1 MSSVSEGTIL
11 DVRAIRRD
19 FPILTRQVHGHPLVY
34 LDNAATT
41 QKPQAVIDAELG
53 FYREICSNVHR
64 GVHELSGR
72 ATEAFETA
80 RGRVRR
86 FLGAADDH
94 EIIFV
99 RGVTEGV
106 NLVAQSWGRANVGP
120 GDEILITAMEHHSN
134 IVPWQ
139 MLCQDKG
146 ATLKVAPINDAGE
159 VIPEAYAALLG
170 PKTRLVA
177 MVHQSN
183 SLGTVNPVRKMIE
196 MAHVAGALT
205 LVDGAQAV
213 AHRNVDVRDLA
224 TDFYVMSGHKVYGPT
239 GIGVLYG
246 RAELLEAMPPWQ
258 GGGDM
263 ILSVTFERSTYNQVP
278 FKFEA
283 GTPNVA
289 GAIGLGAAIAY
300 LDQVGLKLA
309 GAHEAGLLSYAT
321 EVLTAIPDLRIIG
334 TAREKASVIS
344 FVVDDIHPHDIGTIL
359 DGEGI
364 ALRTGHHCTQPVM
377 DRFGVAAT
385 VRASFAMYNTR
396 EEVDALAA
404 GLGKVIEVLG

>member
-1 MSSVSEGTIL
+1 MSTVGEGTGL
-11 DVRAIRRD
+11 NVEAVRGD
-19 FPILTRQVHGHPLVY
+19 FPILSREIHGHPLVY

-41 QKPQAVIDAELG
+41 QKPQTVIDAELG
-53 FYREICSNVHR
+53 FYRDICSNVHR

-72 ATEAFETA
+72 ATEAFEGA
-80 RGRVRR
+80 RGKVRR

-94 EIIFV
+94 QIIFV

-106 NLVAQSWGRANVGP
+106 NLVAQTWGRSNVAE

-139 MLCQDKG
+139 MLCQEKG
-146 ATLKVAPINDAGE
+146 AVLKVAPINDAGE
-159 VIPEAYAALLG
+159 VILEEYAALLG
-170 PKTRLVA
+170 PRTRMVA

-183 SLGTVNPVRKMIE
+183 SLGTINPVKKMTE
-196 MAHVAGALT
+196 LAHAAGARV

-213 AHRNVDVRDLA
+213 AHQRVDVQDLDA
-224 TDFYVMSGHKVYGPT
+224 DFYVLSGHKVYGPS
-239 GIGVLYG
+239 GIGALYG
-246 RAELLEAMPPWQ
+246 KLDLLNEMPPWQ

-263 ILSVTFERSTYNQVP
+263 ILSVSFERSTYNQVP

-289 GAIGLGAAIAY
+289 GAIGLGAAIDY
-300 LDQVGLKLA
+300 LQRTGLA
-309 GAHEAGLLSYAT
+309 PIAAHEADLMTYAT
-321 EVLTAIPDLRIIG
+321 RSLAAIPDVRLIG
-334 TAREKASVIS
+334 TARNKASVLS

-364 ALRTGHHCTQPVM
+364 AVRTGHHCTQPVM

-385 VRASFAMYNTR
+385 VRASFALYNTR
-396 EEVDALAA
+396 QEVDALAA
-404 GLGKVIEVLG
+404 GLKKVIEVLG

>member
-239 GIGVLYG
+239 GIGALYG

-300 LDQVGLKLA
+300 LDQVGLELA

-396 EEVDALAA
+396 EEVDALAV

>member
-1 MSSVSEGTIL
+1 MNPVHTGTAL
-11 DVRAIRRD
+11 DVAAIRRD

-41 QKPQAVIDAELG
+41 QKPQVVMDAELG
-53 FYREICSNVHR
+53 FYRDICSNVHR

-94 EIIFV
+94 EIVFL

-139 MLCQDKG
+139 MLCQATG
-146 ATLKVAPINDAGE
+146 AVLKVAPINDAGE
-159 VIPEAYAALLG
+159 VILAAYESMLG
-170 PKTRLVA
+170 PRTRMVA

-183 SLGTVNPVRKMIE
+183 SLGTLNPVKKMIA
-196 MAHVAGALT
+196 MAHAAGAVT

-213 AHRNVDVRDLA
+213 AHQKVNVCDLGC
-224 TDFYVMSGHKVYGPT
+224 DFYVLSGHKVYAPS
-239 GIGVLYG
+239 GIGALYG
-246 RAELLEAMPPWQ
+246 RAELLNAMPPWQ

-263 ILSVTFERSTYNQVP
+263 ILSVTFERSTYNQIP

-289 GAIGLGAAIAY
+289 GAIGLGVAISY
-300 LDQVGLKLA
+300 LDQVGVA
-309 GAHEAGLLSYAT
+309 PISAHETGLLAHAT
-321 EVLTAIPDLRIIG
+321 EVLTAIPDVRIIG
-334 TAREKASVIS
+334 TAREKASVLS

-404 GLGKVIEVLG
+404 GLRKVIEVLG

>member
-1 MSSVSEGTIL
+1 MNSVRAGAVL
-11 DVRAIRRD
+11 DVAAIRRD
-19 FPILTRQVHGHPLVY
+19 FPILTRKVHGHPLVY

-41 QKPQAVIDAELG
+41 QKPRTVIDAELG

-72 ATEAFETA
+72 ATEAFESA

-94 EIIFV
+94 ELIFL

-139 MLCQDKG
+139 MLCQEKG
-146 ATLKVAPINDAGE
+146 ATIKVAPINDAGE
-159 VIPEAYAALLG
+159 VILEAYAAMLG
-170 PKTRLVA
+170 PKTRMVA

-183 SLGTVNPVRKMIE
+183 SLGTINPVKKMIE
-196 MAHVAGALT
+196 MAHAAGALA

-213 AHRNVDVRDLA
+213 AHQRVDVRDLA
-224 TDFYVMSGHKVYGPT
+224 ADFYVMSGHKIYAPS
-239 GIGVLYG
+239 GIGALYG

-263 ILSVTFERSTYNQVP
+263 ILSVTFERSTYNQIP

-300 LDQVGLKLA
+300 LDQVGLATA

-321 EVLTAIPDLRIIG
+321 EVLSAIPDLRIIG

-377 DRFGVAAT
+377 DRYGVAAT

-404 GLGKVIEVLG
+404 GLRKVIEVLG

>member
-1 MSSVSEGTIL
+1 MSSVSAGTL
-11 DVRAIRRD
+11 WDVHAIRRD
-19 FPILTRQVHGHPLVY
+19 FPILTRKVHGHPLVY

-41 QKPQAVIDAELG
+41 QKPQEVIDAELG

-72 ATEAFETA
+72 ATEAFESS

-106 NLVAQSWGRANVGP
+106 NLVAQTWGRANVSA

-139 MLCQDKG
+139 MLCQEKG

-159 VIPEAYAALLG
+159 VIPEAYASLLG

-183 SLGTVNPVRKMIE
+183 SLGTINPVKKMIE
-196 MAHVAGALT
+196 MAHAAGAVT

-213 AHRNVDVRDLA
+213 AHRKVDVRDLA

-239 GIGVLYG
+239 GIGALYG
-246 RAELLEAMPPWQ
+246 RAELLDAMPPWQ

-263 ILSVTFERSTYNQVP
+263 ILSVTFERTTYNELP

-300 LDQVGLKLA
+300 LDGVGLETA
-309 GAHEAGLLSYAT
+309 GAYEAGLLHYGT

-377 DRFGVAAT
+377 DRYGVAAT
-385 VRASFAMYNTR
+385 VRCSFAMYNTR
-396 EEVDALAA
+396 EEVDALVV
-404 GLGKVIEVLG
+404 GLRKVIEVLG

>member
-1 MSSVSEGTIL
+1 MSSVSEDTVL
-11 DVRAIRRD
+11 DVQAIRRD
-19 FPILTRQVHGHPLVY
+19 FPILTRKVHGHPLVY

-72 ATEAFETA
+72 ATEAFESS

-86 FLGAADDH
+86 FLGAAADH

-146 ATLKVAPINDAGE
+146 AALKVAPINDAGE
-159 VIPEAYAALLG
+159 VIPEAYASLLG

-183 SLGTVNPVRKMIE
+183 SLGTINPVKKMIE
-196 MAHVAGALT
+196 MAHTAGALT

-213 AHRNVDVRDLA
+213 AHQNVDVRDLA

-239 GIGVLYG
+239 GIGALYG

-289 GAIGLGAAIAY
+289 GAIGLGAAITY
-300 LDQVGLKLA
+300 LDHVGLVQVS
-309 GAHEAGLLSYAT
+309 AHEAGLLSYAT

-334 TAREKASVIS
+334 TAREKASVVS

-396 EEVDALAA
+396 EEVDALAV

>member
-300 LDQVGLKLA
+300 LDQVGLELA

-396 EEVDALAA
+396 EEVDALAV

>member
-1 MSSVSEGTIL
+1 
-11 DVRAIRRD
+11 
-19 FPILTRQVHGHPLVY
+19 
-34 LDNAATT
+34 
-41 QKPQAVIDAELG
+41 
-53 FYREICSNVHR
+53 
-64 GVHELSGR
+64 
-72 ATEAFETA
+72 
-80 RGRVRR
+80 
-86 FLGAADDH
+86 
-94 EIIFV
+94 
-99 RGVTEGV
+99 
-106 NLVAQSWGRANVGP
+106 
-120 GDEILITAMEHHSN
+120 MEHHSN

-139 MLCQDKG
+139 RLCQDKG

-239 GIGVLYG
+239 GIGALYG

-300 LDQVGLKLA
+300 LDQVGLELA